1 MCSCSVKRYVSQ
13 WTFVCLWG
21 PAFLHSV
28 SRLSNVSDKEA
39 QRNVRAIGLLELWKV
54 PSRDSVPSSRSDWR
68 GSQNTRRLVFLGLPR
83 HHTTKAWVWRHQVTC
98 SSCVLMAASRPAGK
112 LSSYISYPRTALS
125 WYKDLHKYSG
135 FRTWSVLNCPVLKQK
150 RKHEDNKKPMFP
162 LYLAP

>member
-54 PSRDSVPSSRSDWR
+54 PSRDSVPSSRSGWR
-68 GSQNTRRLVFLGLPR
+68 GSQNTRRLVFLGLPQ
-83 HHTTKAWVWRHQVTC
+83 HHTTKAWVWRHQVTY
-98 SSCVLMAASRPAGK
+98 SSWPPDQLENFLLTSPVPG
-112 LSSYISYPRTALS
+112 LSCPGTKICISTLVSGHEAFSTALS
-125 WYKDLHKYSG
+125 W
-135 FRTWSVLNCPVLKQK
+135 
-150 RKHEDNKKPMFP
+150 NKKENMKTTRSLCFP
-162 LYLAP
+162 YT